1 MYVIKQ
7 KLNFEDD
14 ENFLEANQ
22 LEKEINL
29 LEKNKLDIISLRE
42 NHKELIKQIIYIKI
56 IGRI

>member
-14 ENFLEANQ
+14 KNFLEANQ